1 MLFFQNFHI
10 KNILY
15 RKLHLRQI
23 SVCTLMQ
30 TLKSVQYI
38 FKLIIN
44 KSQATI
50 LNLENYCVTGKCQK
64 DI

>member
-1 MLFFQNFHI
+1 
-10 KNILY
+10 
-15 RKLHLRQI
+15 
-23 SVCTLMQ
+23 MQ